1 MSFDRFFAIVY
12 PFKYNHI
19 SQKRRRANIMLISLW
34 VVGAL
39 ISSLQLMGLGE
50 TFNYYPGSWC
60 FLKFVS
66 ESTMNRV
73 SSYIFSLFGLSIL
86 LTTIGLNLIVIVT
99 VCRGMNSDT
108 RQQAARRRKKNNVF
122 IIIFLIIVVSVFCVT
137 WTPLMVSS
145 FTVKKILLRKKKQ
158 DHIGK

>member
-1 MSFDRFFAIVY
+1 
-12 PFKYNHI
+12 
-19 SQKRRRANIMLISLW
+19 MLISLW

-108 RQQAARRRKKNNVF
+108 RQ
-122 IIIFLIIVVSVFCVT
+122 
-137 WTPLMVSS
+137 
-145 FTVKKILLRKKKQ
+145 
-158 DHIGK
+158 